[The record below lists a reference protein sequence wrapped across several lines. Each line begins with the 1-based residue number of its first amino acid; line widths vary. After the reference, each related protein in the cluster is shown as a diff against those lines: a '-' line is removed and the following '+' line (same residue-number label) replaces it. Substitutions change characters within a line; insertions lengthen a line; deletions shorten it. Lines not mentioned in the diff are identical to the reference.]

1 MKLLFSLFFSLST
14 LLASSVQA
22 ADSRRTV
29 LVFGDSLSA
38 GYGLDDHTEQ
48 AYPGLL
54 QKKIDAAGL
63 PYRVVNAGLSGDTS
77 AGGLRR
83 IDWLLRQ
90 KIDVFVL
97 ELGANDGLRGLPVA
111 TTKANLQDIIN
122 KVRARY
128 PQVRIILAGMQLPTS
143 MGGYAQEF
151 SALFPELARTTGAL
165 LIPFLLE
172 GVGGVPELNLP
183 DGIHPTAKGHERVA
197 ETVWT
202 VLRPA
207 LQ

>member
-1 MKLLFSLFFSLST
+1 MGS
-14 LLASSVQA
+14 ADRRGSSA
-22 ADSRRTV
+22 EFLEHRPYAP
-29 LVFGDSLSA
+29 GD
-38 GYGLDDHTEQ
+38 D
-48 AYPGLL
+48 
-54 QKKIDAAGL
+54 
-63 PYRVVNAGLSGDTS
+63 
-77 AGGLRR
+77 LRR

-90 KIDVFVL
+90 KIDVFIL

-111 TTKANLQDIIN
+111 TTKANLQAIID

-143 MGGYAQEF
+143 MGNYAQEF
-151 SALFPELARTTGAL
+151 AALFPDLARSTGAL

-197 ETVWT
+197 ETVWS

-207 LQ
+207 LR

>member
-1 MKLLFSLFFSLST
+1 
-14 LLASSVQA
+14 
-22 ADSRRTV
+22 
-29 LVFGDSLSA
+29 
-38 GYGLDDHTEQ
+38 
-48 AYPGLL
+48 
-54 QKKIDAAGL
+54 
-63 PYRVVNAGLSGDTS
+63 
-77 AGGLRR
+77 
-83 IDWLLRQ
+83 
-90 KIDVFVL
+90 
-97 ELGANDGLRGLPVA
+97 
-111 TTKANLQDIIN
+111 
-122 KVRARY
+122 
-128 PQVRIILAGMQLPTS
+128 MQLPTS